1 MRIIN
6 VRGERLIM
14 IYKLRKK
21 LEEQRRQFSGEKK
34 LEYIVRRYD
43 IKGNVIEDIIFE
55 DAYHAGLLKK
65 ALRAARTPFDC
76 SIIRREYDIN
86 KTDEGSFDYIAV
98 EKYV

>member
-1 MRIIN
+1 
-6 VRGERLIM
+6 M
-14 IYKLRKK
+14 IYKLKKK
-21 LEEQRRQFSGEKK
+21 LEEQRKRFNIEKK

-43 IKGNVIEDIIFE
+43 LQGKVVEDIYFE

-65 ALRAARTPFDC
+65 ALGASRTKRDC

-86 KTDEGSFDYIAV
+86 KTEDGSFDYIAV